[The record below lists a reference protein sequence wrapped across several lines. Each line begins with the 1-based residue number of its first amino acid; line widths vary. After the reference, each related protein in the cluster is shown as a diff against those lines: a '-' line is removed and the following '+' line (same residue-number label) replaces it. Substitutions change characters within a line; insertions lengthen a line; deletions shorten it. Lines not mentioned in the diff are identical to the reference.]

1 MAART
6 VALWAGPRNG
16 STALMYSFA
25 QRADTRVMDEPLFGH
40 FLAFTGVDRPSRE
53 NVLRTMPLTAHD
65 ALASVAPRPSD
76 QVVFLKHMANH
87 LEGLDWRDVD
97 GPQHTHVVP
106 TRHPDGVLPSYGAHI
121 SHPTMLDLGY
131 AHQLNLVKR
140 IPDRALVVTAESLQ
154 ARPEATLKALCR
166 ELSLSWDARM
176 LSWTPGARP
185 EDGVWAKHWY
195 QGVHASSGWE
205 PRTLK
210 RGEVP
215 AHLASLREECE
226 SHYLALKDLEISI

>member
-1 MAART
+1 
-6 VALWAGPRNG
+6 
-16 STALMYSFA
+16 
-25 QRADTRVMDEPLFGH
+25 
-40 FLAFTGVDRPSRE
+40 
-53 NVLRTMPLTAHD
+53 
-65 ALASVAPRPSD
+65 
-76 QVVFLKHMANH
+76 MANH

-97 GPQHTHVVP
+97 GPRHMHVVL

-131 AHQLNLVKR
+131 AHQLDLVKR
-140 IPDRALVVTAESLQ
+140 IPDRVLVVTAESLQ
-154 ARPEATLKALCR
+154 AKPEATLKALCM
-166 ELSLSWDARM
+166 ELDLPWDACM

-210 RGEVP
+210 RGKVA
-215 AHLASLREECE
+215 AHLASLREECV
-226 SHYLALKDLEISI
+226 SHYLALKDLEISV

>member
-1 MAART
+1 
-6 VALWAGPRNG
+6 
-16 STALMYSFA
+16 MYSFA

-53 NVLRTMPLTAHD
+53 DVLRTMPLKAQD
-65 ALASVAPRPSD
+65 ALASVAPRPTD

-87 LEGLDWRDVD
+87 LEGFNWRDVD
-97 GPQHTHVVP
+97 GPQHTHVVL

-131 AHQLNLVKR
+131 AHQLDLVKR
-140 IPDRALVVTAESLQ
+140 VPDRVLVVTAESLQ
-154 ARPEATLKALCR
+154 ARPEPTLKALCKA
-166 ELSLSWDARM
+166 LGLPWDAHM
-176 LSWTPGARP
+176 LSWKPGARP
-185 EDGVWAKHWY
+185 EDGVWGKHWY
-195 QGVHASSGWE
+195 SGVHASSGWE
-205 PRTLK
+205 ARTLK

-215 AHLASLREECE
+215 AHLTSLREECE